1 MRDRLI
7 AERAGRDAEFAPGD
21 RDWVVVGAA
30 ANQLLE
36 LGFAQIGKDFPVFL
50 HPETKEEYALART
63 ERKHGSGHTGFAVVA
78 SPDVTLSEDLGRRDL
93 TINAMAQGADGQL
106 IDPYGGEADIAA
118 GCLRHVSNAFIE
130 DPLRVFRV
138 ARFAAQLPGF
148 HVAPETQV
156 LLEKMCEGGELV
168 TLSAERVWQEFV
180 KALAAPQPH
189 RFFEVLQ
196 SCQGLSDWLPECQ
209 AMPLSQWAL
218 HRPEPRE
225 RYALLPLSADDIQ
238 ALAARLLAPKAY
250 LQAALDRIAYLSLL
264 SDWPRVDAG
273 TLFRALEQL
282 KALHDAQRLIRI
294 MQLMES
300 SALRQRLERELLP
313 LVAELKT
320 LALPKDTAATLKGA
334 AFGEALTQLRVQRLA
349 ERLAVL

>member
-1 MRDRLI
+1 MI
-7 AERAGRDAEFAPGD
+7 ASSPSGPGRRWSRPVIVTGRCWRSSESAVRTGFCSVAKILSFASRPRKNSLG
-21 RDWVVVGAA
+21 
-30 ANQLLE
+30 ANQR
-36 LGFAQIGKDFPVFL
+36 
-50 HPETKEEYALART
+50 ARL
-63 ERKHGSGHTGFAVVA
+63 RSHRFAVVA
-78 SPDVTLSEDLGRRDL
+78 GPDVTLSEDLGRRDL

-196 SCQGLSDWLPECQ
+196 SCQGLSDWRQNVGLCRYPNGHCTGQ
-209 AMPLSQWAL
+209 NRWSVMP
-218 HRPEPRE
+218 
-225 RYALLPLSADDIQ
+225 LLPLSADDIQ

-264 SDWPRVDAG
+264 SDPELMQGV
-273 TLFRALEQL
+273 LFPGSEQL

-300 SALRQRLERELLP
+300 SALRQRRERELLP

>member
-106 IDPYGGEADIAA
+106 IDPHGGEADIAA

-138 ARFAAQLPGF
+138 ARICRA
-148 HVAPETQV
+148 VAGV
-156 LLEKMCEGGELV
+156 
-168 TLSAERVWQEFV
+168 
-180 KALAAPQPH
+180 
-189 RFFEVLQ
+189 
-196 SCQGLSDWLPECQ
+196 SC
-209 AMPLSQWAL
+209 
-218 HRPEPRE
+218 R
-225 RYALLPLSADDIQ
+225 
-238 ALAARLLAPKAY
+238 AR
-250 LQAALDRIAYLSLL
+250 
-264 SDWPRVDAG
+264 DAG
-273 TLFRALEQL
+273 TA
-282 KALHDAQRLIRI
+282 
-294 MQLMES
+294 
-300 SALRQRLERELLP
+300 REN
-313 LVAELKT
+313 V
-320 LALPKDTAATLKGA
+320 
-334 AFGEALTQLRVQRLA
+334 
-349 ERLAVL
+349 

>member
-1 MRDRLI
+1 MLTKDLDIYLVGGAVRDRLI
-7 AERAGRDAEFAPGD
+7 AERAGRDAEVSPGD

-30 ANQLLE
+30 AKQLLD

-63 ERKHGSGHTGFAVVA
+63 ERKRGSGHTGFEVLA

-93 TINAMAQGADGQL
+93 TINAIAQGADGQL
-106 IDPYGGEADIAA
+106 IDPYGGEADVAA
-118 GCLRHVSNAFIE
+118 GCLRHVSSAFTE

-225 RYALLPLSADDIQ
+225 RYALLPL
-238 ALAARLLAPKAY
+238 
-250 LQAALDRIAYLSLL
+250 
-264 SDWPRVDAG
+264 
-273 TLFRALEQL
+273 E
-282 KALHDAQRLIRI
+282 
-294 MQLMES
+294 
-300 SALRQRLERELLP
+300 
-313 LVAELKT
+313 
-320 LALPKDTAATLKGA
+320 
-334 AFGEALTQLRVQRLA
+334 
-349 ERLAVL
+349 

>member
-130 DPLRVFRV
+130 DPLRVFGWPD
-138 ARFAAQLPGF
+138 LPRSCRGF
-148 HVAPETQV
+148 MSRQRRRYCSR
-156 LLEKMCEGGELV
+156 KC
-168 TLSAERVWQEFV
+168 V
-180 KALAAPQPH
+180 KA
-189 RFFEVLQ
+189 
-196 SCQGLSDWLPECQ
+196 
-209 AMPLSQWAL
+209 
-218 HRPEPRE
+218 
-225 RYALLPLSADDIQ
+225 
-238 ALAARLLAPKAY
+238 
-250 LQAALDRIAYLSLL
+250 
-264 SDWPRVDAG
+264 
-273 TLFRALEQL
+273 
-282 KALHDAQRLIRI
+282 
-294 MQLMES
+294 ES
-300 SALRQRLERELLP
+300 
-313 LVAELKT
+313 
-320 LALPKDTAATLKGA
+320 
-334 AFGEALTQLRVQRLA
+334 
-349 ERLAVL
+349 